1 MEKTVQR
8 VVTTDAAMTDQ
19 KPNRIF
25 FGSSPLDAVAI
36 LIYFGVGYGLIKN
49 LWPGSNVGLWILVA
63 VGMVSYI
70 FVLWRQRDRG

>member
-25 FGSSPLDAVAI
+25 FGSSPLNTVAI
-36 LIYFGVGYGLIKN
+36 LIYFGVGYGLIKKSGPA
-49 LWPGSNVGLWILVA
+49 LTLGFG
-63 VGMVSYI
+63 
-70 FVLWRQRDRG
+70 F

>member
-25 FGSSPLDAVAI
+25 FGISPLNTVAI
-36 LIYFGVGYGLIKN
+36 PVYFGVGYGLKEISGPT
-49 LWPGSNVGLWILVA
+49 LTLGFG
-63 VGMVSYI
+63 
-70 FVLWRQRDRG
+70 F